1 VNNISPYTQEE
12 SEGVRGKQ
20 SETQHV
26 VVQSQPQLYQ
36 GVNLISKPEDL
47 PAFQSLVSNQ
57 LEGRNSTAVWID
69 SGNES
74 STYALRSA
82 GTRSVMEK
90 VHIGRAFTPFQHHTL
105 VHSLEE
111 FVKENTEI
119 LVLPNIDLLYLDG
132 QVREWE
138 AEELFEEVW
147 QKVLKTADEY
157 DLKVLVSFSSKST
170 SLLQHARKDVE
181 REISIGAT
189 QEGWKYDSSGFKQN
203 AYSNGGS
210 VQTTVSHWMQKA
222 SDAVQASV
230 EVKRRH
236 G

>member
-1 VNNISPYTQEE
+1 MNNISPYTQEE
-12 SEGVRGKQ
+12 PEGVRGKQ

-47 PAFQSLVSNQ
+47 PVFQSLVSNQ

-105 VHSLEE
+105 IHGLED

-147 QKVLKTADEY
+147 QKVLKTAEKHG
-157 DLKVLVSFSSKST
+157 LKVLVSFSSKST
-170 SLLQHARKDVE
+170 PLLQHARKDVE
-181 REISIGAT
+181 REISIRAT
-189 QEGWKYDSSGFKQN
+189 QEGWRYHSSGFKQN

-210 VQTTVSHWMQKA
+210 VQTTVSHWMQKT